1 MSIAGLTDLEG
12 GGGGPGGTGSGGTG
26 TGGTGSGSG
35 VGSGSEGRSNASL
48 LAVVRRYAAGIQF
61 CYENELKRN
70 PGLRGKLVFSLT
82 VNAAGR
88 VTEVVVVEDALGAGP
103 VSTCAL
109 AQIRDWVFP
118 PVEGGLTTFRAPFV
132 FTPPQ

>member
-1 MSIAGLTDLEG
+1 M
-12 GGGGPGGTGSGGTG
+12 PGGTGSGGSG
-26 TGGTGSGSG
+26 SGGTGSG

-48 LAVVRRYAAGIQF
+48 LAVVRRYAPGIQF

-82 VNAAGR
+82 VDAAGR

-103 VSTCAL
+103 VLTCAL

-118 PVEGGLTTFRAPFV
+118 AVEGGLTTFRAPFV

>member
-1 MSIAGLTDLEG
+1 MRTGDAVAG
-12 GGGGPGGTGSGGTG
+12 GGDPAAEAVAGGPAGGGSPA
-26 TGGTGSGSG
+26 
-35 VGSGSEGRSNASL
+35 RSNAAL

-82 VNAAGR
+82 IDAAGS
-88 VTEVVVVEDALGAGP
+88 VTEVTIVEDALGARA
-103 VSTCAL
+103 VADCAL
-109 AQIRDWVFP
+109 AQVRDWRFP
-118 PVEGGLTTFRAPFV
+118 PVEAGVTTFRAPFV